1 MRLAVERGVKLA
13 ISTDA
18 HAPSQLDLMRYGVYT
33 ARRGWA
39 EAADVINTFPLK
51 RMLAALKR

>member
-1 MRLAVERGVKLA
+1 
-13 ISTDA
+13 
-18 HAPSQLDLMRYGVYT
+18 MRYGVYT